1 MPASGRRGFG
11 AQPRLIEDYGAGTIW
26 MMVR

>member
-1 MPASGRRGFG
+1 MPASGRRELG
-11 AQPRLIEDYGAGTIW
+11 AQPHLIEDYGAGTIW